1 MPHAEAWALRQKIT
15 GVLVR
20 QVRQEAGKSLEQC
33 ANVLGL
39 SSSEMS
45 EIEFGERAISL
56 PELELLSFYF
66 GVPLE
71 RLLDDNGPAEN
82 DGALGDATA
91 QALLALRHRIIGVLL
106 RKARL
111 AQELAP
117 GELGKHIDVSKSTIL
132 KYELGQTAIPLVHLE
147 MLADAL
153 RVPLDYF
160 LDDGIGPVGK
170 HQRYERESR
179 QFAELPAEVRKFIL
193 EPSHLAYLQLAMS
206 LSGMPA
212 EKLRNIAASLLDITL

>member
-1 MPHAEAWALRQKIT
+1 MPNTEAWTLQQKIT
-15 GVLVR
+15 GVLLR

-39 SSSEMS
+39 TSSEMTD
-45 EIEFGERAISL
+45 IEFGEQAISL
-56 PELELLSFYF
+56 PELEVLAYYL

-71 RLLDDNGPAEN
+71 RLLNGHAPA
-82 DGALGDATA
+82 DRDALSDATA
-91 QALLALRHRIIGVLL
+91 QALLALRHRIIGALL

-111 AQELAP
+111 AQGLAP
-117 GELGKHIDVSKSTIL
+117 GELGGRIDVSKSTIL
-132 KYELGQTAIPLVHLE
+132 RYELGEIAIPLAHLE
-147 MLADAL
+147 MLSDAL
-153 RVPLDYF
+153 RVSLSYF

-179 QFAELPAEVRKFIL
+179 QFAELPPEVREFIL